1 MSDKEKYIYVNG
13 KKIYVSDEIY
23 QEYKKLKNHEEYL
36 QRIDGKYI
44 DYNFQGVND
53 SIENIED
60 KKVDIEKI
68 IETKLRL
75 EDLYKALDKLNE
87 YERRIIIAL
96 YFEERTIRDL
106 AKQEKVSP
114 KKIFSLRNK
123 ILQKLKKIIE
133 RE

>member
-1 MSDKEKYIYVNG
+1 MSEEKYIYVNG

-44 DYNFQGVND
+44 DYN

-123 ILQKLKKIIE
+123 KLQKLKKIIE